1 MNVVIYQS
9 NDGLVKSQWKMF
21 AKEYLTATDMP
32 VKMISI
38 DMHYDD
44 SFYMCR
50 FFRKMTGM
58 SPAEFRE

>member
-9 NDGLVKSQWKMF
+9 NDGLVKSQWKMS

-44 SFYMCR
+44 SFYM
-50 FFRKMTGM
+50 
-58 SPAEFRE
+58 